1 MKRHPVILSA
11 LLLTPTIASASPAI
25 TCHCF
30 TDRSYDP
37 AKPTQAD
44 PYFLAAAQNSFFA
57 VFFAVDKKTIVL
69 KKQGGAGNDDMWIAY
84 WIAAKGGEN
93 PELLLAAHNSS
104 ALWKDVPA
112 ATRTSAKLLGE
123 RFAAEL
129 LAGAS
134 SAQLAQL
141 IVDDALLRNRI
152 IDGRDLGGLRK
163 ERATNQEVILTALL
177 ARKSGRSGLQIYQE
191 VKLGQKSWGAQ
202 LAGAKIAASGMQ
214 AEFGAFLK
222 P

>member
-1 MKRHPVILSA
+1 MKCHLVILTA
-11 LLLTPTIASASPAI
+11 LLLTPTIASAIPAI

-37 AKPTQAD
+37 AKPTLAD

-84 WIAAKGGEN
+84 WIAAKGGES
-93 PELLLAAHNSS
+93 PETLLAAHKPL

-112 ATRTSAKLLGE
+112 ATRVSVKLLGE
-123 RFAAEL
+123 RFTAEL
-129 LAGAS
+129 SGGAS
-134 SAQLAQL
+134 SARLAQL
-141 IVDDALLRNRI
+141 IVDDVLQRNRI
-152 IDGRDLGGLRK
+152 MDGRELNGLRK

-177 ARKSGRSGLQIYQE
+177 ARKNGRACLQIYQE
-191 VKLGQKSWGAQ
+191 VKRGQKSWGAL
-202 LAGAKIAASGMQ
+202 LAEVKIPSSSMQ
-214 AEFGAFLK
+214 AEFAALLK